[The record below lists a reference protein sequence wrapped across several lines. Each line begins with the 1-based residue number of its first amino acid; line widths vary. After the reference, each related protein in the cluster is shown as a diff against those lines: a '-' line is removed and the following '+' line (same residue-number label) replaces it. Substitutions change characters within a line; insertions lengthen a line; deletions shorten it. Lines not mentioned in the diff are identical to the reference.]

1 MYNYL
6 FLFFSFWSFSRIQAL
21 GHKSSTRFVTDAPRL
36 ARATADETT
45 PQPRST
51 LLREN
56 RMTSICVSYDDTH
69 HGVWVVYAVG
79 VSLDR
84 GLYSTKAGLRC
95 CPLGLQTYATRVTH
109 METKRTGVC
118 YGSF

>member
-1 MYNYL
+1 
-6 FLFFSFWSFSRIQAL
+6 
-21 GHKSSTRFVTDAPRL
+21 
-36 ARATADETT
+36 
-45 PQPRST
+45 
-51 LLREN
+51 
-56 RMTSICVSYDDTH
+56 MTSICVSYDDTH
-69 HGVWVVYAVG
+69 HGLWVVYAVG

-118 YGSF
+118 YGSFSIGSLATYQATITGRKQSAICE